1 MFKQTTHIIFMI
13 EPAAFGF
20 NAETAENNFF
30 QHNVSVKSTEIQ
42 DRALTEFNHL
52 IENLR
57 ANDIRVIVVKDTLYP
72 HTPDAIFP
80 NNWISFHSG
89 GQAVLFPMFAKNR
102 RMERRNEILE
112 YLNAQGCSIKNVD
125 DFTFWEEQNRFLEG
139 TGSMVLDR
147 VNRVA
152 YAAIS
157 PRTNQTVFLEFCKL
171 FEFKPVYFIANQILI
186 NERQPVYHTNIM
198 LSVANEYAVICS
210 ECIDDILNREQ
221 VLYNLKQSG
230 KEIIEITELQMN
242 HFAGNILQVE
252 NNAGKQFLVM
262 SQSAYDS
269 LTVSQLSKLKAYNDF
284 IVTAIPTIEQ
294 VGGGSVRCMMTE
306 IF

>member
-1 MFKQTTHIIFMI
+1 MI

-30 QHNVSVKSTEIQ
+30 QQKANINSIQIQ
-42 DRALTEFNHL
+42 DQALTEFNHL

-152 YAAIS
+152 YAALS
-157 PRTNQTVFLEFCKL
+157 PRTDQTVFLEFCKL
-171 FEFKPVYFIANQILI
+171 FEFKPVYFIANQMIGD
-186 NERQPVYHTNIM
+186 ERHPVYHTNVM
-198 LSVANEYAVICS
+198 LSIANEYAIICS
-210 ECIDDILNREQ
+210 ECIDDKNNREK
-221 VLYNLKQSG
+221 VLQNLKQSG
-230 KEIIEITELQMN
+230 KEIIEISELQMN
-242 HFAGNILQVE
+242 QFAGNMLQVE
-252 NNAGKQFLVM
+252 NKAGKQFLVM
-262 SQSAYDS
+262 SQSAHDS
-269 LTVSQLSKLKAYNDF
+269 LNLTQLRKLKAYNDF

-294 VGGGSVRCMMTE
+294 VGGGSVRCMLAE

>member
-1 MFKQTTHIIFMI
+1 MFKQTTNIIFMI

-30 QHNVSVKSTEIQ
+30 QHNVSLKSTAIQ
-42 DRALTEFNHL
+42 DQALIEFNHL

-57 ANDIRVIVVKDTLYP
+57 AKDIRVIVVKDTLYP
-72 HTPDAIFP
+72 HKPDAIFP

-112 YLNAQGCSIKNVD
+112 YLNAQGCTIKNVD

-152 YAAIS
+152 YAALS

-171 FEFKPVYFIANQILI
+171 FEFKPVYFTANQIII
-186 NERQPVYHTNIM
+186 NKRQPIYHTNIM
-198 LSVANEYAVICS
+198 LSIANEYAVICS
-210 ECIDDILNREQ
+210 ECIDDILNRKK
-221 VLYNLKQSG
+221 VLQNLNQSG
-230 KEIIEITELQMN
+230 KEIIEISELQMN

-252 NNAGKQFLVM
+252 NKVGKQFLVM

-269 LTVSQLSKLKAYNDF
+269 LNQSQLSKLKAYNDF